1 MRCPACDHENI
12 PGEDLCAECGMDLAG
27 LDVQAWGVDPEDPL
41 LATPLADLPLKK
53 PLILGP
59 NSTVAEAVS
68 LMREHKEGCVFIENE
83 GAELIGVFTERDVAV
98 RVASRGR
105 DPQQTRLKEVMTTGP
120 VVLQRDDPVSWALHR
135 MGIDGFRHI
144 PVLDGDRLHGFLS
157 SRTVLKL
164 LLDS

>member
-27 LDVQAWGVDPEDPL
+27 LDVQVWGVDPKDPL

-53 PLILGP
+53 PLILDPG
-59 NSTVAEAVS
+59 SSVSAAVD
-68 LMREHKEGCVFIENE
+68 LMRERREGCVFIVEE
-83 GAELIGVFTERDVAV
+83 GAGLIGVFTERDVAV

-105 DPQQTRLKEVMTTGP
+105 DPEKTPLLEVMTRSP
-120 VVLQRDDPVSWALHR
+120 LALQSDDPISFALHR
-135 MGIDGFRHI
+135 MGIDGFRHL
-144 PVLDGDRLHGFLS
+144 PVLDGERLHGFLS